1 MSSKAL
7 YLGENKQVWGR
18 RVLTVGSTRTPT
30 LAMASPF
37 FWPVLVPSALR
48 APAPVNLGVR
58 RETYADKKT
67 SNANAEVVSRD
78 RY

>member
-58 RETYADKKT
+58 KTKYA
-67 SNANAEVVSRD
+67 AEI
-78 RY
+78 